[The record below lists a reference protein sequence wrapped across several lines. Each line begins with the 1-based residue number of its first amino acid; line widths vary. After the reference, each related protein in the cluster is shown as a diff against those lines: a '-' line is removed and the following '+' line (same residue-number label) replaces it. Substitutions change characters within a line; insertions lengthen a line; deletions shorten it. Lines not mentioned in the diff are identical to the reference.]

1 MVEGDTPLEQ
11 LAAGVHE
18 DLGLAVLPLG
28 GVGHLAAQQV
38 HHQLA
43 AVADAQDGHPP
54 GEDLGITAGR
64 ILQVDA
70 VGPARENDPLG
81 VLGTDHRGVGLIG
94 INLTV
99 DVVLTHAARDQ
110 LVVLPAKVQY
120 DHRFMLLHSLSSCM
134 HPEI

>member
-1 MVEGDTPLEQ
+1 LSSRHVVLRTLYSFPTRRSS
-11 LAAGVHE
+11 
-18 DLGLAVLPLG
+18 DL
-28 GVGHLAAQQV
+28 QM

-94 INLTV
+94 INLT
-99 DVVLTHAARDQ
+99 DRKSTRLN
-110 LVVLPAKVQY
+110 
-120 DHRFMLLHSLSSCM
+120 SSHVSISYAVFCL
-134 HPEI
+134 